1 MNIGQVLI
9 GLAGLALGARTIK
22 RGVSELSAGLNP
34 RGLSGHGAVERDPGE
49 RGSMG
54 RRVRTVNRGKAGFSD
69 VREVESLDERI
80 NAIRDRIRKGRVD
93 PKVIAWARSQ
103 VTKRCPGKPG
113 GWCVGEKDTTAE
125 IHAIFHGM
133 RRDVRYTSDVMG
145 VDTYVH
151 PRKTLEQKAGD
162 CLPGDTLLLTPK
174 GFMPIEAIREGDT
187 IHDGREW
194 VTVTKW
200 WDKGELPVH
209 SFNLNN
215 RSVLR
220 CTGEHK
226 VFRVTRASGE
236 HVEVLADDLRVDDL
250 LLQPRE
256 FAAGQETL
264 SEAHATIIGAF
275 LAEGWWDESKGVFC
289 LAGVVDGKGLREK
302 VLSLLPSL
310 SIDPE
315 DVYQHPRYIAFR
327 RDHSWLVQGLG
338 VGAANKA
345 LPHLNFD
352 RDTVANIVHA
362 MEMGDGGWS
371 TSGKNMVY
379 STTSKTLALQYRV
392 MKRMLGFSASM
403 KCMSAEEHG
412 GAGTL
417 PLWRVTVRDGHQKR
431 PWAKIRQILREVEV
445 RHVYDIETTSSRIY
459 LPESDVIVH
468 NCDDYSSL
476 GCSALMSV
484 GIPCRLKVIRT
495 TDSQT
500 WNHIYIQGGTPKGG
514 PEKWITLDASVP
526 VKPGWEV
533 PASMV
538 AASRTFEVAW

>member
-1 MNIGQVLI
+1 VNIGQVLI

-34 RGLSGHGAVERDPGE
+34 SRGLSGHGAVERDPGS

-54 RRVRTVNRGKAGFSD
+54 RRVGTVNRGKAGFSD

-162 CLPGDTLLLTPK
+162 C
-174 GFMPIEAIREGDT
+174 
-187 IHDGREW
+187 
-194 VTVTKW
+194 
-200 WDKGELPVH
+200 
-209 SFNLNN
+209 
-215 RSVLR
+215 
-220 CTGEHK
+220 
-226 VFRVTRASGE
+226 
-236 HVEVLADDLRVDDL
+236 
-250 LLQPRE
+250 
-256 FAAGQETL
+256 
-264 SEAHATIIGAF
+264 
-275 LAEGWWDESKGVFC
+275 
-289 LAGVVDGKGLREK
+289 
-302 VLSLLPSL
+302 
-310 SIDPE
+310 
-315 DVYQHPRYIAFR
+315 
-327 RDHSWLVQGLG
+327 
-338 VGAANKA
+338 
-345 LPHLNFD
+345 
-352 RDTVANIVHA
+352 
-362 MEMGDGGWS
+362 
-371 TSGKNMVY
+371 
-379 STTSKTLALQYRV
+379 
-392 MKRMLGFSASM
+392 
-403 KCMSAEEHG
+403 
-412 GAGTL
+412 
-417 PLWRVTVRDGHQKR
+417 
-431 PWAKIRQILREVEV
+431 
-445 RHVYDIETTSSRIY
+445 
-459 LPESDVIVH
+459 
-468 NCDDYSSL
+468 DDYSSL